1 MLTEPDVLIADF
13 SAAADQLG
21 IDGWP
26 CSLRGEL
33 LPAPHRQT
41 GLQPGFG
48 AVYAFALSTRTISA
62 AGAGMVLKVGKVGPN
77 SDARFRSQH
86 YTTSGRSTLARSLLA
101 HRILWP
107 WPGISQLDEAT
118 VKPWMLSNLDR
129 MHIYVP
135 ASSLLVLAALEMY
148 VRARIGSVFEGSA

>member
-1 MLTEPDVLIADF
+1 MLAEPDVLIADF

-26 CSLRGEL
+26 CRLRGEL
-33 LPAPHRQT
+33 LPVPHRQA
-41 GLQPGFG
+41 GLPPGFG
-48 AVYAFALSTRTISA
+48 AVYAFALSTRATSA
-62 AGAGMVLKVGKVGPN
+62 PGAGMVLKVGKAGPN

-86 YTTSGRSTLARSLLA
+86 YTTSGRSTLARSLLT
-101 HRILWP
+101 HQILWP
-107 WPGISQLDEAT
+107 WLGISQLDGTT
-118 VKPWMLSNLDR
+118 VKTWMLSNLDR

-135 ASSLLVLAALEMY
+135 GTSPLVLAALEMY

>member
-1 MLTEPDVLIADF
+1 MLTDPDILIADF

-21 IDGWP
+21 IGGWP
-26 CSLRGEL
+26 CRLHGEL

-41 GLQPGFG
+41 GLRSGFG
-48 AVYAFALSTRTISA
+48 AVYAFALSTRTTSA

-86 YTTSGRSTLARSLLA
+86 YTLSARSTLAKSLLT

-107 WPGISQLDEAT
+107 WLGISQLDEAT

-135 ASSLLVLAALEMY
+135 ATSLLVLVALELY